1 MPKPGGARLSIP
13 STQDAACR
21 VKTLPACLP
30 ARPGGPCAMS
40 RSRPGPCARKTLHR
54 RAGRGAPL
62 AVAVEEPP
70 NEPMKNWEERA
81 RFMDAFDACCL
92 YELDPSDIAL
102 CARTCCRGRRSNG
115 DQEYSVQ
122 HVRAWSRATPWIVW
136 RRQPFER
143 AALRPVSPPARSARC
158 ARLDHRR
165 GTPRRCR
172 ARASA
177 PA

>member
-1 MPKPGGARLSIP
+1 
-13 STQDAACR
+13 
-21 VKTLPACLP
+21 
-30 ARPGGPCAMS
+30 MS

-102 CARTCCRGRRSNG
+102 CARTCCWGRRSNG

-122 HVRAWSRATPWIVW
+122 HVRAWKSYTMDCV
-136 RRQPFER
+136 
-143 AALRPVSPPARSARC
+143 
-158 ARLDHRR
+158 
-165 GTPRRCR
+165 
-172 ARASA
+172 A
-177 PA
+177 PAAIRACCVAACLSSSTLCPMCSIGPPPRHSSPL

>member
-1 MPKPGGARLSIP
+1 
-13 STQDAACR
+13 
-21 VKTLPACLP
+21 
-30 ARPGGPCAMS
+30 MS

-102 CARTCCRGRRSNG
+102 CARTCCWGRRSNG

-122 HVRAWSRATPWIVW
+122 HVRAWTELHHGLCGAGSHSSVLRCGLSLLQHALPDVLDWTTAEALLAT
-136 RRQPFER
+136 
-143 AALRPVSPPARSARC
+143 
-158 ARLDHRR
+158 
-165 GTPRRCR
+165 
-172 ARASA
+172 
-177 PA
+177 